1 MEHAQVTD
9 STIDIKISVGAAT
22 DVGGRAQNE
31 DSILLRPLDPV
42 GIGPAAQA
50 AGFLLAVADGMGGHA
65 GGEIASRLA
74 TETLDEIFAGS
85 TEPDIAATMKT
96 AFRRANARIFAEGSG
111 AEDATAMG
119 TTMVACAI
127 RGKYATIAS
136 VGDSRAYLV
145 RASRLT
151 QITQDHT
158 VVAQQLAKGEV
169 TPEQAKRS
177 PARNQLM
184 HALGH
189 RERLHSSMPAIF
201 ELTLLPEDRLFLC
214 SDGFYDVVEDGD
226 VIDVVARQDPQDAA
240 RALTT
245 LAKERQTTDNVS
257 AIVLEAAPTRII
269 VAPTPA
275 PVPSAGRSL
284 LVPILAAIVL
294 LAIIAAVLAFTVL

>member
-1 MEHAQVTD
+1 MTE
-9 STIDIKISVGAAT
+9 STIDIKIAVGAAT
-22 DVGGRAQNE
+22 DVGGRAENE
-31 DSILLRPLDPV
+31 DAILVRPLEPIGV
-42 GIGPAAQA
+42 GPGSQE
-50 AGFLLAVADGMGGHA
+50 AGYLLAVADGMGGHE

-74 TETLDEIFAGS
+74 IDTLES
-85 TEPDIAATMKT
+85 TFKDAAEPDMAATMKT
-96 AFRRANARIFAEGSG
+96 AFRRANARIFSEGTG
-111 AEDATAMG
+111 TGDATSMG
-119 TTMVACAI
+119 TTLVACAV

-158 VVAQQLAKGEV
+158 LVAQQLAQGEL

-189 RERLHSSMPAIF
+189 RERLHSTMPSIF

-226 VIDVVARQDPQDAA
+226 IVDTVGRLEPDEAA
-240 RALTT
+240 KALTS
-245 LAKERQTTDNVS
+245 LATERNTTDNVS
-257 AIVLEAAPTRII
+257 AIVLEAAPTRI
-269 VAPTPA
+269 VVA
-275 PVPSAGRSL
+275 PVPAPAAAGGRSIL
-284 LVPILAAIVL
+284 LPILAAIVV
-294 LAIIAAVLAFTVL
+294 LAILAVVLYLTVL

>member
-1 MEHAQVTD
+1 MEHDQVTE

-22 DVGGRAQNE
+22 DVGGRAENE
-31 DSILLRPLDPV
+31 DAILVRPLDPIGV
-42 GIGPAAQA
+42 GPGLQQ
-50 AGFLLAVADGMGGHA
+50 AGFLLAVADGMGGHE

-74 TETLDEIFAGS
+74 IETLDTTFTDAAEH
-85 TEPDIAATMKT
+85 DMAATMKT

-111 AEDATAMG
+111 AGDATSMG
-119 TTMVACAI
+119 TTMVACAV

-158 VVAQQLAKGEV
+158 LVAQQLAQGEL

-189 RERLHSSMPAIF
+189 RERLHSSMPSIF

-226 VIDVVARQDPQDAA
+226 IVDTVGRLEPDESAK
-240 RALTT
+240 ALTT
-245 LAKERQTTDNVS
+245 LATERNTTDNVS
-257 AIVLEAAPTRII
+257 AIVLEASPTRI
-269 VAPTPA
+269 VVA
-275 PVPSAGRSL
+275 PVPAPAAAGGRPNL
-284 LVPILAAIVL
+284 LPILAAIVI
-294 LAIIAAVLAFTVL
+294 LAILAVVLFLTVL

>member
-1 MEHAQVTD
+1 MEHDQVTE

-22 DVGGRAQNE
+22 DIGGRSENE
-31 DSILLRPLDPV
+31 DAILVRPLAPI
-42 GIGPAAQA
+42 GIGPGSQE
-50 AGFLLAVADGMGGHA
+50 AGYLLAVADGMGGHE

-74 TETLDEIFAGS
+74 VETLDTTFNEA
-85 TEPDIAATMKT
+85 TESDIAATMKT
-96 AFRRANARIFAEGSG
+96 AFRRANARIFSEGSG
-111 AEDATAMG
+111 AGDATSMG
-119 TTMVACAI
+119 TTMVACAV

-158 VVAQQLAKGEV
+158 LVAQQLAQGEL
-169 TPEQAKRS
+169 TAEQAKRS

-189 RERLHSSMPAIF
+189 RERLHSSMPSIF

-226 VIDVVARQDPQDAA
+226 IVDTVGRLEPESAA
-240 RALTT
+240 NALTS
-245 LAKERQTTDNVS
+245 LAKQRNTTDNVS
-257 AIVLEAAPTRII
+257 AIVLEASPTRIV
-269 VAPTPA
+269 VAPTPV
-275 PVPSAGRSL
+275 PVATGGRPVIL
-284 LVPILAAIVL
+284 PILVAIVAL
-294 LAIIAAVLAFTVL
+294 VIVMIVLFLTVL